1 MGNYDFELDL
11 KSVNTMSVINEWI
24 KKETNILEFG
34 PANGRLTKYLKYE
47 KNCTVTIVELDEES
61 GKEAKQF
68 ATKSYIG
75 KKYGDIENFYWTK
88 SKQKF
93 DYIIFADVLEHLSNP
108 QKVLEVCKNMLK
120 PSGRI
125 LVSIPNVTHN
135 SI

>member
-75 KKYGDIENFYWTK
+75 K
-88 SKQKF
+88 
-93 DYIIFADVLEHLSNP
+93 
-108 QKVLEVCKNMLK
+108 NMA
-120 PSGRI
+120 I
-125 LVSIPNVTHN
+125 
-135 SI
+135 